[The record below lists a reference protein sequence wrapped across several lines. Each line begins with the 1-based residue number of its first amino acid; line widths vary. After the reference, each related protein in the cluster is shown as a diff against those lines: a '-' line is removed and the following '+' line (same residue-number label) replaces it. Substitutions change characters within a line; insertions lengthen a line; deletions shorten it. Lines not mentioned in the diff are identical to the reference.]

1 MKFATKNTVFKVTPA
16 ILFLILFL
24 TPPVFSDVKTQ
35 FVPTFSITEEYTDNY
50 HQTENNK
57 DDEFS
62 TIYSA
67 GFSFG
72 VMDKNWDVFLNYNP
86 AYTDY
91 DTYDEDDNW
100 SHYASLQGQ
109 YQAAEHTSLTLSQSF
124 VRDTERSDRT
134 NIIEERDTFT
144 TTAGVIHEFGQRDN
158 IGMDYSYSFDK
169 YDDEN
174 ADENETHNPS
184 AFLSYWFTPQ
194 YGLNLGGG
202 YEKTDYDLSDEDDAE
217 TWSGDIKFLKAM
229 NKHLNLYVA
238 YEHTETQQD
247 SGDQTTYNPYV
258 GFDWQPTEDSQI
270 NIGAGVLFQEWDNE
284 NDDSSEKL
292 FLRLDMYKNYN
303 FSRRGV
309 FSITGSSGYD
319 PNDDDAA
326 SLGFHI
332 YYQAGCLL
340 SYKLTKRLTAELD
353 ATYSIDQYDD
363 PEVDR
368 QDNEFGFGAGLVW
381 SPLQWLS
388 VNLSYGFTDFDTDDN
403 TRDDYQENIGSL
415 TITMTP
421 SQPVRFGS
429 SNPRADLENRLFN

>member
-1 MKFATKNTVFKVTPA
+1 MKFSTKNTVLKINVT

-24 TPPVFSDVKTQ
+24 TPPLFSDVRTQ
-35 FVPTFSITEEYTDNY
+35 FVPTVSITEEYTDNY
-50 HQTENNK
+50 NQTQNNK

-72 VMDKNWDVFLNYNP
+72 VIDKNWDVFLNYNP

-91 DTYDEDDNW
+91 DTHDEDDNW
-100 SHYASLQGQ
+100 SHYAFLQGQ
-109 YQAAEHTSLTLSQSF
+109 YQAAEHTSFTLSQSF
-124 VRDTERSDRT
+124 VR
-134 NIIEERDTFT
+134 NVEEHDYFT
-144 TTAGVIHEFGQRDN
+144 TIAGVIHEFGQRDN
-158 IGMDYSYSFDK
+158 IGMNYSYSFDK

-174 ADENETHNPS
+174 ADENKTHNPS

-194 YGLNLGGG
+194 YGLDLGGG
-202 YEKTDYDLSDEDDAE
+202 YEKTDFDLSDEDDSE
-217 TWSGDIKFLKAM
+217 TWSGNIKFLKAM
-229 NKHLNLYVA
+229 NRHLDIYAA
-238 YEHTETQQD
+238 YEQTETQQD
-247 SGDQTTYNPYV
+247 SGDQSTYYPSI

-270 NIGAGVLFQEWDNE
+270 SIGAGVLFQEWDNE
-284 NDDSSEKL
+284 NDDSKEAF
-292 FLRLDMYKNYN
+292 FLNLDMYKDYN

-319 PNDDDAA
+319 PNSSDAA

-340 SYKLTKRLTAELD
+340 SYKLTKRLTAEFD
-353 ATYSIDQYDD
+353 AAYAIDQYDD

-368 QDNEFGFGAGLVW
+368 QDNTFDFGAGLVW
-381 SPLQWLS
+381 SPLKWLS
-388 VNLSYGFTDFDTDDN
+388 LNLSYGFTDFDTDDN
-403 TRDDYQENIGSL
+403 TRDDYQENVGSL

>member
-1 MKFATKNTVFKVTPA
+1 MKIITKTTVLKINLT
-16 ILFLILFL
+16 ILLLILFL
-24 TPPVFSDVKTQ
+24 TPPLFSDVRTQ
-35 FVPTFSITEEYTDNY
+35 FVPTVSITEEYTDNY
-50 HQTENNK
+50 NQTQNNK

-72 VMDKNWDVFLNYNP
+72 VIDRNWDVFLNYNP

-100 SHYASLQGQ
+100 SHAVSLQGQ

-124 VRDTERSDRT
+124 VRDTERTVST
-134 NIIEERDTFT
+134 NDLEEHDTFT

-158 IGMDYSYSFDK
+158 IGMDYSYSFDNS
-169 YDDEN
+169 DEAT
-174 ADENETHNPS
+174 ADEHKTHNPS

-194 YGLNLGGG
+194 YGLDLGAG
-202 YEKTDYDLSDEDDAE
+202 YEKTVYDLSAEDDTE
-217 TWSGDIKFLKAM
+217 TWSGDIRFLKAM
-229 NKHLNLYVA
+229 NRHLNVYVA
-238 YEHTETQQD
+238 YAHTETQQD
-247 SGDQTTYNPYV
+247 SGDHTIYNPSI
-258 GFDWQPTEDSQI
+258 GFDWQPTEDSGI
-270 NIGAGVLFQEWDNE
+270 NIGVGVLFQEWDNA
-284 NDDSSEKL
+284 NNDSSEDF
-292 FLRLDMYKNYN
+292 FLQFGAYKNYN

-326 SLGFHI
+326 SLGSHI

-340 SYKLTKRLTAELD
+340 TYGLTRRLSAELD
-353 ATYSIDQYDD
+353 ATYAIDQYDD
-363 PEVDR
+363 PDIDR
-368 QDNEFGFGAGLVW
+368 QDNTFEFGAGLVW

-388 VNLSYGFTDFDTDDN
+388 LNLSYGFTDFNSDDS
-403 TRDDYQENIGSL
+403 TRENYQENVGSL

-421 SQPVRFGS
+421 SQPVRVSS